1 MKKLL
6 VAVSRNYVI
15 GVHNQL
21 PWKKIP
27 EDLNFFKLMTE
38 NHIVIMGYNTWV
50 SIGRKPLPKRKNVV
64 IGRGTPD
71 LTNDTRIKHCPQLT
85 KDYLRYLE
93 DKYPYMDI
101 CFMGGLSIY
110 EEALENDWV
119 DKLYMTRVDMEVN
132 ENENSIRK
140 FNPSLLS
147 FLEKEKDNYLCSHPY
162 HCTVETYKR
171 KRSNAA

>member
-93 DKYPYMDI
+93 DKYPYS
-101 CFMGGLSIY
+101 F
-110 EEALENDWV
+110 A
-119 DKLYMTRVDMEVN
+119 DMENILKDVKN
-132 ENENSIRK
+132 RTSPIAYKITNKINFELNSSTKDYIEEVRK
-140 FNPSLLS
+140 KV
-147 FLEKEKDNYLCSHPY
+147 EK
-162 HCTVETYKR
+162 
-171 KRSNAA
+171 